1 MRLRPKTLSM
11 KADVKCSVLLVDD
24 HPMLLRG
31 LRQLLELDA
40 GFRVVGEAANGEE
53 ALQILQGVTP
63 DLVILDLKMPVL
75 DGLET
80 LRRLRYNG
88 FAGKVLLYTVSDH
101 QQDLRN
107 ALRLGADGYLLKN
120 ARPDQLLRQIHE
132 VLAGRLEISPGLALG
147 SKHLQRPG
155 HKIEV
160 DLTLREKEVLR
171 MIADGLSNKMVGSRL
186 GITEGTVKTHVKS
199 LLQKIGVR
207 SRVEAAVWA
216 MENLK

>member
-1 MRLRPKTLSM
+1 M
-11 KADVKCSVLLVDD
+11 KPDAKYTVLLVDD

-31 LRQLLELDA
+31 LRQLLEFEDD
-40 GFRVVGEAANGEE
+40 FRVIGEASNGEE
-53 ALQILQGVTP
+53 ALALLQGLTP
-63 DLVILDLKMPVL
+63 DLVIMDLKMPVL

-80 LRRLRYNG
+80 LRRLRHSG
-88 FAGKVLLYTVSDH
+88 FAGKVLLYTVSDL
-101 QQDLRN
+101 QQDVRN

-120 ARPDQLLRQIHE
+120 ENPEALVDRIRD
-132 VLAGRLEISPGLALG
+132 VLAGQLELSDGLAPGLC
-147 SKHLQRPG
+147 HLQRRSAG
-155 HKIEV
+155 V
-160 DLTLREKEVLR
+160 DLTVREREVLR

-216 MENLK
+216 MEHLK

>member
-1 MRLRPKTLSM
+1 MT
-11 KADVKCSVLLVDD
+11 ADAKFSVLLVDD
-24 HPMLLRG
+24 HPLLLRG
-31 LRQLLELDA
+31 LRQLLEFDG
-40 GFRVVGEAANGEE
+40 GFRVVGEASNGEE
-53 ALQILQGVTP
+53 ALALLQGIRP

-80 LRRLRYNG
+80 LRRLRNDG

-101 QQDLRN
+101 QQDVRN

-120 ARPDQLLRQIHE
+120 ARPDLLVRQIRD
-132 VLAGRLEISPGLALG
+132 VLAGRLEISPGISLG

-155 HKIEV
+155 HKMEI
-160 DLTLREKEVLR
+160 DLTLRETEVLR

>member
-1 MRLRPKTLSM
+1 M
-11 KADVKCSVLLVDD
+11 KPDAKHTVLLVDD

-31 LRQLLELDA
+31 LRQLLEHEND
-40 GFRVVGEAANGEE
+40 FRVIGEASNGEQ
-53 ALQILQGVTP
+53 ALALLEGLTP
-63 DLVILDLKMPVL
+63 DLVVLDLKMPVL

-80 LRRLRYNG
+80 LRRLRQSG
-88 FAGKVLLYTVSDH
+88 FGGKVLLYTVSDL
-101 QQDLRN
+101 QQDVRN

-120 ARPDQLLRQIHE
+120 ESPEDLLIRIRD
-132 VLAGRLEISPGLALG
+132 VLAGQLELSDGLAPGLR
-147 SKHLQRPG
+147 HLQRRSSG
-155 HKIEV
+155 V
-160 DLTLREKEVLR
+160 DLTVREREVLR

-216 MENLK
+216 MEHLR